1 MREKGTTMESRL
13 KDVWENFMQSKATS
27 APQLVKDWAKYLKHL
42 PTRTLSGTHNDVS
55 GGIKLYTKPYIVRG
69 EDLLDLAIDLHE
81 SGAGRKGMSYI
92 VAPSH
97 TGKTSCVLPGF
108 LRSLEDDFCKNRSG
122 KVLTHYLYVPF
133 HNNQLHHKGPKA
145 TLDFWQTL
153 PDRDAGIDFETL
165 GSVYMWKCFEKA
177 IQGEYM
183 THKEA
188 GFDCLKALSEQFK
201 DTNQGEIREK
211 LNGLVKQFLDAENRK
226 QQPHLLIHLDE
237 HRKLL
242 CLDSA
247 TENSWREQCGQK
259 FVTAVNEKCANFR
272 RGAWQALTELANT
285 RIIATYVDF
294 PYELPGGTG
303 ESSAG
308 CRTAVAKP
316 VLDVAK
322 LMEYLYQ
329 LRLPKLLEDICIHA
343 HNKRRLATLQICLG
357 LVLDGENTIQATSQ
371 RQSISL
377 AGIWCE
383 DTPSTNFLNEFADL
397 SQKAQSAYEEYGDGN
412 KCLKEMLTSCQKLC
426 KETFQAHCSQL
437 WQANVQ
443 DLLDL
448 LLGMPETKVAGRIR
462 AVDSGLISLW
472 GGESLTVSLKVLLN
486 ALPFDTDCTKPYRTL
501 FKQCQPCLRDAIF
514 ESSDDAST
522 DVCANRI
529 LEASYMWTIAMQ
541 QYRKHEPN
549 VRVPISGQ
557 KFTDVKLDGRIFAV
571 ERDQQGLFISVDL
584 QGIRNLRPGVLYRAQ
599 DKHQNGTHPWADMWY
614 VEKNESNKNTLILIE
629 ITGSQQIVHV
639 RKRQGHLM
647 SMRHFLRNRSG
658 HICAGTQPG

>member
-1 MREKGTTMESRL
+1 
-13 KDVWENFMQSKATS
+13 
-27 APQLVKDWAKYLKHL
+27 
-42 PTRTLSGTHNDVS
+42 
-55 GGIKLYTKPYIVRG
+55 
-69 EDLLDLAIDLHE
+69 
-81 SGAGRKGMSYI
+81 
-92 VAPSH
+92 
-97 TGKTSCVLPGF
+97 
-108 LRSLEDDFCKNRSG
+108 
-122 KVLTHYLYVPF
+122 
-133 HNNQLHHKGPKA
+133 
-145 TLDFWQTL
+145 
-153 PDRDAGIDFETL
+153 
-165 GSVYMWKCFEKA
+165 MWKCFEKA

-201 DTNQGEIREK
+201 GTNQGEIREK

-614 VEKNESNKNTLILIE
+614 ATLCPCVIFFGIEADIFVLAPNLADGSLSESDKNW
-629 ITGSQQIVHV
+629 QIVQAASPARRQLGGWQIV
-639 RKRQGHLM
+639 QAASPARRQLGGLSQLLVWLGSDEIDKESSPQKPTQGARLNFLPFVAARKKKNSSKNKR
-647 SMRHFLRNRSG
+647 RAEIRK
-658 HICAGTQPG
+658 C

>member
-1 MREKGTTMESRL
+1 
-13 KDVWENFMQSKATS
+13 
-27 APQLVKDWAKYLKHL
+27 
-42 PTRTLSGTHNDVS
+42 
-55 GGIKLYTKPYIVRG
+55 
-69 EDLLDLAIDLHE
+69 
-81 SGAGRKGMSYI
+81 
-92 VAPSH
+92 
-97 TGKTSCVLPGF
+97 
-108 LRSLEDDFCKNRSG
+108 
-122 KVLTHYLYVPF
+122 
-133 HNNQLHHKGPKA
+133 
-145 TLDFWQTL
+145 
-153 PDRDAGIDFETL
+153 
-165 GSVYMWKCFEKA
+165 MW
-177 IQGEYM
+177 
-183 THKEA
+183 
-188 GFDCLKALSEQFK
+188 
-201 DTNQGEIREK
+201 
-211 LNGLVKQFLDAENRK
+211 
-226 QQPHLLIHLDE
+226 P
-237 HRKLL
+237 
-242 CLDSA
+242 
-247 TENSWREQCGQK
+247 K

-294 PYELPGGTG
+294 PYELPGGT
-303 ESSAG
+303 ENLRQAVELQWPSLFWTWQNSWNIYISFACQNCWKIYASMPTTRDALQHCKFVWAWCWTERIPSRQPHSAKHQFG
-308 CRTAVAKP
+308 
-316 VLDVAK
+316 
-322 LMEYLYQ
+322 
-329 LRLPKLLEDICIHA
+329 
-343 HNKRRLATLQICLG
+343 
-357 LVLDGENTIQATSQ
+357 
-371 RQSISL
+371 
-377 AGIWCE
+377 GIWCE